1 MSGDIDIE
9 LDTEE
14 GSLTIGG
21 EYAGVTGR
29 IRIILA
35 KKYVKWVAIGAAVLA
50 VVLGGLSWANVF

>member
-21 EYAGVTGR
+21 EYAGVKARFR
-29 IRIILA
+29 IFLA
-35 KKYVKWVAIGAAVLA
+35 KRYVKWIAIGAAALA
-50 VVLGGLSWANVF
+50 IVLGGLRWANLI